1 MCACTAL
8 GAGDGCP
15 MPPSWGRLCNVSPS
29 DLLRFITT
37 LDRVLNLGHALSM
50 GLESYTYIPV
60 ESC

>member
-1 MCACTAL
+1 
-8 GAGDGCP
+8 